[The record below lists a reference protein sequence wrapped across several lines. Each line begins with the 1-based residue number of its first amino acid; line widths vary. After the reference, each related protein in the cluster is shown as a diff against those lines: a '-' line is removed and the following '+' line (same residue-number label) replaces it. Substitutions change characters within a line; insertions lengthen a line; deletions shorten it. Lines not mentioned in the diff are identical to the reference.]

1 MRRIFFIIKKSHS
14 RRRVVFILP
23 HWSWRQRVN
32 VRWEWKIVAEGLS
45 LARRGCSTRLNDY
58 TKNIFWWFPRC
69 VSLTTPP
76 LSYYRQIT
84 FNSDAFFF
92 PLVHAFLWQNDCEF
106 LSSKLIASLSYSCSI
121 SWMSYVR
128 VPVDRGWAI
137 FAVATIDGLAEVARL

>member
-1 MRRIFFIIKKSHS
+1 MRRLFFIIKNHVLVGVSSSFSLTGADDNASTFVENEKSS
-14 RRRVVFILP
+14 PRV
-23 HWSWRQRVN
+23 
-32 VRWEWKIVAEGLS
+32 S
-45 LARRGCSTRLNDY
+45 LARGCSTRLNDY

-92 PLVHAFLWQNDCEF
+92 LVHVFLWQKW
-106 LSSKLIASLSYSCSI
+106 LWVPLSKLIASLNYSCSI
-121 SWMSYVR
+121 LWMSYVSVR
-128 VPVDRGWAI
+128 VDRESAI